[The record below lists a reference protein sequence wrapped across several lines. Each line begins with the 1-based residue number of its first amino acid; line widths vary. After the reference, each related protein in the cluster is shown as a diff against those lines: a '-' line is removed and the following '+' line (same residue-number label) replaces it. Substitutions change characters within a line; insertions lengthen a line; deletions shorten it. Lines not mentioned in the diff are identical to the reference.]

1 MKASLSQHQQTSA
14 EKEHKLNSSEGVH
27 TQGLRQYSIFYCHTL
42 SIISSLLQWISCILN
57 PLLNETPFEHCWQ
70 PQLPEC
76 HCKLRHFEA
85 SGSYSGD
92 MCPTLPGNMCPT
104 DFDCKE
110 SCFVVQVVHD
120 TLFGEDALNNINIL
134 FTAGPTA
141 TNRCCYPSPTLTPYP
156 QPSICHSPGLGH
168 SQQLVSYPVLS

>member
-76 HCKLRHFEA
+76 HRKLRLLRHQV
-85 SGSYSGD
+85 
-92 MCPTLPGNMCPT
+92 PTQGTCAPLYQGTCAPLTSTVKSLVLWCRWCMT
-104 DFDCKE
+104 HYLEKML
-110 SCFVVQVVHD
+110 ST
-120 TLFGEDALNNINIL
+120 TLIFCLQLVPQLLIGAAI
-134 FTAGPTA
+134 P
-141 TNRCCYPSPTLTPYP
+141 P
-156 QPSICHSPGLGH
+156 QPSPHIPNHQSAIL
-168 SQQLVSYPVLS
+168 LA